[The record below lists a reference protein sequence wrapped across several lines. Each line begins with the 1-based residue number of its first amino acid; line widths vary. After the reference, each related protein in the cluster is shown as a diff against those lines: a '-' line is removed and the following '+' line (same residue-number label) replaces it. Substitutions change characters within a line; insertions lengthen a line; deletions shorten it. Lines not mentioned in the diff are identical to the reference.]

1 MTKNQALQ
9 SIYIKVF
16 DRKNVNCKNYT
27 SYIDNDVFIKS
38 SARSFLQIYYF
49 IAICW
54 LFSFLNI
61 AKKSDIT
68 EWEARFQVRS
78 IEMRPVKGLGFQF
91 QILYNWL
98 WITFKKCRFA
108 LITIQ
113 AFTTHHAEICF
124 QTVSW
129 GNIGD
134 FAWRS
139 LGYFLCCCFFF
150 QQTHKP
156 RLYSVWITVGGDI
169 ISRKKSD
176 GVKDPDYDAARW
188 REIVVFSCWVS
199 QVRSSRVVV
208 ISRVYLY
215 WDHTTTSYN
224 ENLVV
229 ID

>member
-61 AKKSDIT
+61 AKKSNIT
-68 EWEARFQVRS
+68 EWEARSQVRS
-78 IEMRPVKGLGFQF
+78 IEMRSVKGLGFQF

-139 LGYFLCCCFFF
+139 LRYFYVVVFFS
-150 QQTHKP
+150 T
-156 RLYSVWITVGGDI
+156 
-169 ISRKKSD
+169 
-176 GVKDPDYDAARW
+176 DARAEALQCLNNRRW
-188 REIVVFSCWVS
+188 RHHI
-199 QVRSSRVVV
+199 
-208 ISRVYLY
+208 
-215 WDHTTTSYN
+215 
-224 ENLVV
+224 
-229 ID
+229 